1 MARNSI
7 ILNGKSSNT
16 ITGLIIQEL
25 PPISKPLMR
34 SQVEEIDGRDG
45 DIITKLG
52 FSAYDKEISVGLYGN
67 FDINEII
74 AYFNSEGTVTFSNEP
89 DKFYYYQILD
99 QIDFERL
106 VRFRTATINFHVQP
120 FKYSTTEEAET
131 IEAETVSGE
140 GNNLVLENTSDAP
153 FSKLTPKGDT
163 FQQTYSGKNLC
174 GMPDTATFTYRD
186 VDITISNGEI
196 TLNGTASGTGYT
208 VITPTNDIV
217 MKAGTYTSSS
227 IYQSGTVSVEWQ
239 SNVNVRNKSDSTII
253 ASSQCPLNNSNSDRT
268 FTVSSDTTIVY
279 GIYVQSGTVYTNY
292 KTKIQIVTGS
302 TADYNYQQF
311 VGGVPSP
318 NPSYPQDIQVVT
330 GEQTVKVTG
339 KNLVDYSTAQAST
352 AATTLTLIDNGFKS
366 EVNDGYGAK
375 IENITVKPSTTYTFS
390 WNLHY
395 TSGSGARVY
404 INKGATSTAVYYN
417 RASNLSEGA
426 GSLTITTD
434 NDATAINIWF
444 YNGSNRTTSTVEWT
458 FSQLEAGSTATTYQS
473 YQSQTCTIALGDIEL
488 AKIGDYQ
495 DYIWKDGSDWKI
507 HKAIGKA
514 VLNGS
519 ESWSGINS
527 NACFF
532 TSVADVYIP
541 AQNVVADMRSDYYT
555 PTTYLNLYNS
565 NVSYGVG
572 AHNSQARILI
582 RNKDCADSTALI
594 TWLQSHNTTVYYP
607 LATPTDTAITD
618 ETHIAQLEA
627 LNAAH
632 AYKGRTHIIST
643 AGSDA
648 NLPHIIEAKV
658 LGSSDT
664 TITNAGNFIS
674 KPKFTIYGS
683 GNIGLYINGIQ
694 ILQIALG
701 DEQYITIDAAQM
713 EAYKDTL
720 DNLKNRLVTG
730 DYTNL
735 ALNPG
740 ENQISFSGSVEKY
753 IVENY
758 SRWL

>member
-7 ILNGKSSNT
+7 ILNGKSSDT
-16 ITGLIIQEL
+16 ITGLLIQEL

-131 IEAETVSGE
+131 IEAGTVSGE

-163 FQQTYSGKNLC
+163 FQQTSPGNNMLDRAACAENYSLTWAQGSNYSQTGSLASDYIAVAIGEQIKMTFKAQIMFYNENKTYLGCLQNNATTIAKVTGKVT
-174 GMPDTATFTYRD
+174 D
-186 VDITISNGEI
+186 
-196 TLNGTASGTGYT
+196 
-208 VITPTNDIV
+208 
-217 MKAGTYTSSS
+217 
-227 IYQSGTVSVEWQ
+227 
-239 SNVNVRNKSDSTII
+239 
-253 ASSQCPLNNSNSDRT
+253 T
-268 FTVSSDTTIVY
+268 FTVPNAD
-279 GIYVQSGTVYTNY
+279 GIYYMRLGFRSGDNSGADMTTQDIMVNKGDTLLPYEPYTNGP
-292 KTKIQIVTGS
+292 T
-302 TADYNYQQF
+302 
-311 VGGVPSP
+311 P
-318 NPSYPQDIQVVT
+318 NPDYPQDIQVVT
-330 GEQTVKVTG
+330 GEQTVKVVG
-339 KNLVDYSTAQAST
+339 KNLFNYTDTSGAIGSNNAVLTSLSNGVRCAYVGSTTSTASRYSYVIFSKADNYIGK
-352 AATTLTLIDNGFKS
+352 TLTLTCD
-366 EVNDGYGAK
+366 
-375 IENITVKPSTTYTFS
+375 ITPSTGTNGGYSIGYCDDLAGTNRARIS
-390 WNLHY
+390 DQVT
-395 TSGSGARVY
+395 TSGTPA
-404 INKGATSTAVYYN
+404 IAQITSDMAGKYLYVLFF
-417 RASNLSEGA
+417 AGISNIPSNAYADYTNTQLEL
-426 GSLTITTD
+426 GS
-434 NDATAINIWF
+434 ATAF
-444 YNGSNRTTSTVEWT
+444 EP
-458 FSQLEAGSTATTYQS
+458 
-473 YQSQTCTIALGDIEL
+473 YQSQSYPISLGSTEL
-488 AKIGDYQ
+488 AKIGTYQ
-495 DYIWKDGSDWKI
+495 DYIWKDGDTWKL
-507 HKAIGKA
+507 HKEILKNTVSIGSTTTISGLAGGVSYAQGKRTGQNGALSTNAAYRVRSTETLFPGAFYENDSNFVFLGTSEDTKA
-514 VLNGS
+514 TLQNKYNGS
-519 ESWSGINS
+519 
-527 NACFF
+527 
-532 TSVADVYIP
+532 P
-541 AQNVVADMRSDYYT
+541 LYY
-555 PTTYLNLYNS
+555 
-565 NVSYGVG
+565 V
-572 AHNSQARILI
+572 
-582 RNKDCADSTALI
+582 
-594 TWLQSHNTTVYYP
+594 
-607 LATPTDTAITD
+607 LATPTDTAISD
-618 ETHIAQLEA
+618 ETLIGQLEA

-632 AYKGRTHIIST
+632 AYKGRTHIVST

>member
-131 IEAETVSGE
+131 IEAGTVSGE
-140 GNNLVLENTSDAP
+140 GNNIVLENTSDNP

-163 FQQTYSGKNLC
+163 FQQTYSGKNLFS
-174 GMPDTATFTYRD
+174 GNWSQFDNAGGTGTTYAYFKLPDDGDYYLTIIAKNDISVQSPGKFFGFTSNGGDSSGVLWAWSGNSTATAGHS
-186 VDITISNGEI
+186 ITIYNKASSINRQFLSMYPKNAA
-196 TLNGTASGTGYT
+196 TLQWFVDNFDIQLEKGSATAYEPYVGGTAS
-208 VITPTNDIV
+208 
-217 MKAGTYTSSS
+217 
-227 IYQSGTVSVEWQ
+227 
-239 SNVNVRNKSDSTII
+239 
-253 ASSQCPLNNSNSDRT
+253 
-268 FTVSSDTTIVY
+268 
-279 GIYVQSGTVYTNY
+279 
-292 KTKIQIVTGS
+292 
-302 TADYNYQQF
+302 
-311 VGGVPSP
+311 P
-318 NPSYPQDIQVVT
+318 NPDYPQDIQVVT

-339 KNLVDYSTAQAST
+339 KNLFDI
-352 AATTLTLIDNGFKS
+352 TTLATD
-366 EVNDGYGAK
+366 
-375 IENITVKPSTTYTFS
+375 NITVIDGVATGTAAQFNTTFGANTSGIMPPPSGQATISLKAYTDGNGSSSNVSGLIIRVIYDDSTNDTITWNNNQLSPLKKTLSTNANKTISKIIISYQNTGSNIWHLSEFQIEIGQPTTY
-390 WNLHY
+390 
-395 TSGSGARVY
+395 
-404 INKGATSTAVYYN
+404 
-417 RASNLSEGA
+417 EP
-426 GSLTITTD
+426 
-434 NDATAINIWF
+434 
-444 YNGSNRTTSTVEWT
+444 
-458 FSQLEAGSTATTYQS
+458 
-473 YQSQTCTIALGDIEL
+473 YQSQTFPISLGSIEL
-488 AKIGDYQ
+488 AKIGTYQ
-495 DYIWKDGSDWKI
+495 DYIYKSNGNWYKHAEVGKVLLDGTETWGVQVGLSYY
-507 HKAIGKA
+507 
-514 VLNGS
+514 
-519 ESWSGINS
+519 
-527 NACFF
+527 
-532 TSVADVYIP
+532 TSVADIRRAP
-541 AQNVVADMRSDYYT
+541 NVDTVANIKSNYYT
-555 PTTYLNLYNS
+555 VSAFSAIAAGTVDYAIASGVSNS
-565 NVSYGVG
+565 
-572 AHNSQARILI
+572 RIII
-582 RNKDCADSTALI
+582 RNKDCADATAMQ
-594 TWLQSHNTTVYYP
+594 TWLSAHNTTVYYA
-607 LATPTDTAITD
+607 LATPTDTAIAD
-618 ETHIAQLEA
+618 ETLLGQLDDLAE
-627 LNAAH
+627 AH

-648 NLPHIIEAKV
+648 NLPQIIEAKV
-658 LGSSDT
+658 LGSSDA

>member
-7 ILNGKSSNT
+7 ILNGKSSDT

-89 DKFYYYQILD
+89 DKFYYYQILE

-131 IEAETVSGE
+131 IEAGTVSGE
-140 GNNLVLENTSDAP
+140 GNNLVLENTSDNP

-163 FQQTYSGKNLC
+163 FQQTYSGKNLL
-174 GMPDTATFTYRD
+174 D
-186 VDITISNGEI
+186 VEGHKGNISNGI
-196 TLNGTASGTGYT
+196 TPALDGDGSISWSGTATSSWAYLTT
-208 VITPTNDIV
+208 AIPVSLP
-217 MKAGTYTSSS
+217 AGTYTLS
-227 IYQSGTVSVEWQ
+227 IDHALTY
-239 SNVNVRNKSDSTII
+239 RFYL
-253 ASSQCPLNNSNSDRT
+253 QCVMND
-268 FTVSSDTTIVY
+268 DTTYNLVVESGMTSAHTTFAQSVKKIRAILSSLTSGSAYSDKVY
-279 GIYVQSGTVYTNY
+279 PQLEV
-292 KTKIQIVTGS
+292 GS
-302 TADYNYQQF
+302 AATSFEKF
-311 VGGVPSP
+311 VGGSPSP
-318 NPSYPQDIQVVT
+318 NPDYPQDIQVVT

-339 KNLVDYSTAQAST
+339 KNLFLIEDGSITNNGVVYVKSGGEVSLTGAATANSSPTLAST
-352 AATTLTLIDNGFKS
+352 FFN
-366 EVNDGYGAK
+366 AK
-375 IENITVKPSTTYTFS
+375 ANTTYTLS
-390 WNLHY
+390 ANNPVAN
-395 TSGSGARVY
+395 SGVRLRLRTPSGT
-404 INKGATSTAVYYN
+404 ISSFQLTTAN
-417 RASNLSEGA
+417 ASVQW
-426 GSLTITTD
+426 TPTD
-434 NDATAINIWF
+434 NTQVKPEI
-444 YNGSNRTTSTVEWT
+444 YLPNGTSIGSTPFIVKPM
-458 FSQLEAGSTATTYQS
+458 LELGSTATAYEP
-473 YQSQTCTIALGDIEL
+473 YQSQTFPISLGTTEL
-488 AKIGDYQ
+488 AKIGTYQ
-495 DYIWKDGSDWKI
+495 DYIWKDGDTWKV
-507 HKAIGKA
+507 HKEISKYT
-514 VLNGS
+514 LNGS
-519 ESWSGINS
+519 ESWLASTTGGGTVIRFFKTPVTNPADVSVSTKWPLVS
-527 NACFF
+527 NYF
-532 TSVADVYIP
+532 TS
-541 AQNVVADMRSDYYT
+541 YT
-555 PTTYLNLYNS
+555 
-565 NVSYGVG
+565 
-572 AHNSQARILI
+572 NSQVYSMQVDYGASINVTDGLRL
-582 RNKDCADSTALI
+582 RNKDIASVDDFK
-594 TWLQSHNTTVYYP
+594 TWLSTHNTAVYYA

-618 ETHIAQLEA
+618 ETLISQLEA

>member
-89 DKFYYYQILD
+89 DKFYYYQILE

-140 GNNLVLENTSDAP
+140 GNNIVLENTSDAP

-163 FQQTYSGKNLC
+163 YQLTYTGKNK
-174 GMPDTATFTYRD
+174 MPMPIASMIESNERQRNFRIDLPIDTYTVSFDLDSFELGTNTSFNIYMQLRYSDDTQYDMAIISIDSSTTLGRKSFAFTTTKVASSSTSLGTSNIRITATNWNNGARAL
-186 VDITISNGEI
+186 ITN
-196 TLNGTASGTGYT
+196 
-208 VITPTNDIV
+208 
-217 MKAGTYTSSS
+217 
-227 IYQSGTVSVEWQ
+227 
-239 SNVNVRNKSDSTII
+239 
-253 ASSQCPLNNSNSDRT
+253 
-268 FTVSSDTTIVY
+268 
-279 GIYVQSGTVYTNY
+279 
-292 KTKIQIVTGS
+292 IQIESGS
-302 TADYNYQQF
+302 PATAYEPY
-311 VGGVPSP
+311 VGGIPSP
-318 NPSYPQDIQVVT
+318 NPDYPQDIQVVT
-330 GEQTVKVTG
+330 GEQTVKVVG
-339 KNLVDYSTAQAST
+339 MNLLPPPADFND
-352 AATTLTLIDNGFKS
+352 TLGTL
-366 EVNDGYGAK
+366 
-375 IENITVKPSTTYTFS
+375 NISCS
-390 WNLHY
+390 
-395 TSGSGARVY
+395 
-404 INKGATSTAVYYN
+404 KGV
-417 RASNLSEGA
+417 
-426 GSLTITTD
+426 
-434 NDATAINIWF
+434 
-444 YNGSNRTTSTVEWT
+444 WT
-458 FSQLEAGSTATTYQS
+458 FSGTSQSGYTQSSKSVIAPYTIQAGDYFHYNNTLVSQRINIALTFTDNTTFAASMNAANRIVSLENYVGKTISTVRANFNTGYEFNGTAKPMILHNVSTVTAYEPYQAQSYPISLGST
-473 YQSQTCTIALGDIEL
+473 EL
-488 AKIGDYQ
+488 CKIGTYQ

-507 HKAIGKA
+507 HKAIGK
-514 VLNGS
+514 
-519 ESWSGINS
+519 
-527 NACFF
+527 
-532 TSVADVYIP
+532 
-541 AQNVVADMRSDYYT
+541 VVATGSLDANINWYAQPTSSLGRFYSTIINDSFYSENQSEVFMTHFHYT
-555 PTTYLNLYNS
+555 TTSELGACYLYKQRFY
-565 NVSYGVG
+565 VFYG
-572 AHNSQARILI
+572 
-582 RNKDCADSTALI
+582 TATTTATEFK
-594 TWLQSHNTTVYYP
+594 TWLSTNNTTVYYP

-618 ETHIAQLEA
+618 ETLLGQLDDLA
-627 LNAAH
+627 AAH